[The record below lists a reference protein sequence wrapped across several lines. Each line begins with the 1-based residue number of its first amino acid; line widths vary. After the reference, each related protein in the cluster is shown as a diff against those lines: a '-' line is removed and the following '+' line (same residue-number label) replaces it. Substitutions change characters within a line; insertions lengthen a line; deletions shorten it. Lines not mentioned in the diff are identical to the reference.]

1 MAQLKRTLGIAECI
15 FFGVGSILG
24 AGIYTLIGKVAG
36 VAGNMVW
43 LSFLI
48 ASVTALF
55 TAFSY
60 AELSAAIPKAGAEYA
75 YTKKAMSKKI
85 GVFLG
90 FIISING
97 IVSGSTVAIGF
108 AGYLRELLSVN
119 LLVAALG
126 LIVLIFL
133 VNVSGIRQSS
143 TINIIFTIIEAG
155 GLIFVLYCAVSSIGK
170 VNITELPPE
179 GMNGLMT
186 AAALAFFAFIG
197 FEEIVKLA
205 EETKKPEKAI
215 PIALFTACFI
225 VAVMYTAV
233 SISAISAVP
242 YEELGESE
250 SPMAH
255 IVEVRFGNTGV
266 IVISV
271 VALFAT
277 ANTVLSNMLGSSRV
291 LLDMG
296 KEVKA
301 LSRLGKVSEKGK
313 TPIAALIL
321 ITIVMGAFALI
332 GDIEIVARIAA
343 IFIFIT
349 FIMVNL
355 SVIFLRVKDKEM
367 KRPFRIP
374 LNINNIPVISVL
386 GILCTLVLFGY
397 NLYDLLKSGAE

>member
-1 MAQLKRTLGIAECI
+1 MAELKRTLGVAECI

-60 AELSAAIPKAGAEYA
+60 AELSASIPKAGAEYA
-75 YTKKAMSKKI
+75 YAKRALGKKM

-90 FIISING
+90 FVISING

-108 AGYLRELLSVN
+108 AGYLQELVSIN
-119 LLVAALG
+119 LLIAALG

-133 VNVSGIRQSS
+133 VNVSGIRESS
-143 TINIIFTIIEAG
+143 TVNIIFTLIEAG
-155 GLIFVLYCAVSSIGK
+155 GLLFVIYAALPDIG
-170 VNITELPPE
+170 NANLTELPPD
-179 GMNGLMT
+179 GINGLLT

-197 FEEIVKLA
+197 FEEIVKLS
-205 EETKKPEKAI
+205 EETKNPQKTI
-215 PIALFTACFI
+215 PIALFTASII
-225 VAVMYTAV
+225 VIIVYTA
-233 SISAISAVP
+233 ISVSAVSTLP
-242 YEELGESE
+242 YEELGKSA
-250 SPMAH
+250 SPMAA
-255 IVEVRFGNTGV
+255 ITEGRFGATGV
-266 IVISV
+266 LVISV
-271 VALFAT
+271 IALFAT
-277 ANTVLSNMLGSSRV
+277 SNTVLSNMLGSSRV

-296 KEVKA
+296 KEIKFMNVF
-301 LSRLGKVSEKGK
+301 SKVSAKSK
-313 TPIAALIL
+313 TPVAALIL
-321 ITIVMGAFALI
+321 ILIVMCCFALI

-349 FIMVNL
+349 FMMVNL
-355 SVIFLRVKDKEM
+355 SVIFLRIKEKDME
-367 KRPFRIP
+367 RPFRIP

-386 GILCTLVLFGY
+386 GIIMTLLLFGY
-397 NLYDLLKSGAE
+397 NIYDLVIAGAE